1 MNFFKSLLPK
11 SLTSRIL
18 GMLSILIVTFLMTG
32 LGLFY
37 KNQLLQHIEEIQD
50 TANMLIEVAA
60 QAVEESVVIG
70 DYDTIKRTLEKT
82 LARSPFKS
90 AMFIDLSGGV
100 IRLQAPSAPPG
111 TVPAWIESEVAARLF
126 DVNRPI
132 TIGGK
137 DYGVMRLSFN
147 AEKIAAEMCQLVVQA
162 TVLAVLFLLTSLM
175 LMGFMIKRSLAHLD
189 KLHSYEAEIAS
200 GAVAAEAM
208 LVADAPLEIQ
218 EAIKAVNRTAASMRN
233 HFGQRIESLMNT
245 LVQHKNA
252 LDEVSI
258 VCEVSPSG
266 RITYVNERFVT
277 SSQHARAELLEL
289 SIDEV
294 WNGMSSDTQP
304 WQWAPGREVWNGE
317 VRLSGR
323 ALTEKWHQRTVIPI
337 LDDRGGVEKYICIDI
352 DITDR
357 KEFEVAILDNSRRQN
372 LIALFGQQALT
383 EENMSALGEL
393 AVRTAAQGLKMD
405 KAALLVVDR
414 VSQGIIL
421 NGKIGLT
428 DVDIR
433 SGHTNQ
439 FLSGVGSS
447 TGLTIMSDAP
457 DALCKLH
464 PDEAL
469 EACGIGSCLEVNISC
484 RDVFK
489 GVLGVYATTDHP
501 FTREDVSY
509 LQTLANLLAA
519 ALERDDAKKK
529 LTYLAENDSLTK
541 LPNRWFLNNYLHA
554 AISRTASAPS
564 AISVI
569 FIDLDRF
576 KTVNDTMGHSV
587 GDELLIQASR
597 RLEEYIDE
605 NSMVA
610 RLGGDEFSIVVTHP
624 VYSASYIKSV
634 ATHIVDAMGKPF
646 KLRGQDIFVSASA
659 GIANYPFDGDDAG
672 VILKN
677 ADTAMYHAKKSGRNT
692 FKFYSSEMNESAIKR
707 LQTETQLRGALDRD
721 EFILHF
727 QPKVSLTDG
736 TVSGLEALLRW
747 NHPEQGL
754 VSPADFIPMLEDTGL
769 IIPVGEWVIRKVC
782 ETLKN
787 WEENN
792 IRVVPIAINLS
803 ARQLQVKGLAKIV
816 KLILEEYGINPTLL
830 EFELT
835 ESVLMI
841 DPESAVEI
849 LRDIKSYGISLSV
862 DDFGTGYSS
871 LAYLKRFPIDTLKI
885 DRMFIKDIMNNHED
899 AAITR
904 AVIVLAHELDLKVIA
919 EGVETFDQLQLLVE
933 HGCDQIQGYLFS
945 RPIPSDECA
954 AMMRS
959 SRTLD
964 IKYPES
970 SCA

>member
-1 MNFFKSLLPK
+1 MNFFKSLVPK

-18 GMLSILIVTFLMTG
+18 AMLSILILVFLTTG

-37 KNQLLQHIEEIQD
+37 KNQMLQHIEEIQD
-50 TANMLIEVAA
+50 SANMLIEVAA
-60 QAVEESVVIG
+60 QAVEESVIIG

-82 LARSPFKS
+82 LSRSPFRS

-100 IRLQAPSAPPG
+100 IRLQAPSAPFGRAPE
-111 TVPAWIESEVAARLF
+111 WIESEVAARLF

-147 AEKIAAEMCQLVVQA
+147 AERIAAELYTLVVQA
-162 TVLAVLFLLTSLM
+162 TVLALVFLLTSLV
-175 LMGFMIKRSLAHLD
+175 LMGFMIKRSLAHLG

-200 GAVAAEAM
+200 GAVAAEAV
-208 LVADAPLEIQ
+208 LVADAPMEIQ

-258 VCEVSPSG
+258 VCEVSASG
-266 RITYVNERFVT
+266 QITYVNERFVT
-277 SSQHARAELLEL
+277 SSQHSRTELLEL
-289 SIDEV
+289 TIDEV
-294 WNGMSSDTQP
+294 WSGMSSASQP
-304 WQWAPGREVWNGE
+304 WHWAPGNEVWNGE

-323 ALTEKWHQRTVIPI
+323 TGTDKWHRRTIIPI
-337 LDDRGGVEKYICIDI
+337 LDDRGGIEKYICIDI

-357 KEFEVAILDNSRRQN
+357 KEFEVAILDNARRQN
-372 LIALFGQQALT
+372 LIAVFGQQALT
-383 EENMSALGEL
+383 EENVSTLGEL
-393 AVRTAAQGLKMD
+393 AALTAAQGLKLS
-405 KAALLVVDR
+405 KAALLVVDQVSHR
-414 VSQGIIL
+414 VIL
-421 NGKIGLT
+421 NAEVGLT
-428 DVDIR
+428 HFDIR
-433 SGHTNQ
+433 SGYNNEFLEGAPSSTPLARHPDTTDAT
-439 FLSGVGSS
+439 FRLLSGDAVKADSIRSS
-447 TGLTIMSDAP
+447 I
-457 DALCKLH
+457 
-464 PDEAL
+464 
-469 EACGIGSCLEVNISC
+469 EVDISC
-484 RDVFK
+484 REVFK
-489 GVLGVYATTDHP
+489 GILGVYATTDQP

-509 LQTLANLLAA
+509 IQTLANLLAA
-519 ALERDDAKKK
+519 ALERDDAKNK
-529 LTYLAENDSLTK
+529 LTYLAENDSLTN
-541 LPNRWFLNNYLHA
+541 LPNRWFLNNYLRG
-554 AISRTASAPS
+554 AISRQTSD

-597 RLEEYIDE
+597 RLEDYIDE

-624 VYSASYIKSV
+624 VYSEHLIKSL
-634 ATHIVDAMGKPF
+634 ATNVVDALGKPF
-646 KLRGQDIFVSASA
+646 NLRGQDIFVSASV
-659 GIANYPFDGDDAG
+659 GIANYPLDGSDAG

-677 ADTAMYHAKKSGRNT
+677 ADTAMYNAKKSGRNN
-692 FKFYSSEMNESAIKR
+692 FKFYNAEMNQSAVKR
-707 LQTETQLRGALDRD
+707 LQTETLLRGALDRD

-736 TVSGLEALLRW
+736 RISGLEALLRW
-747 NHPEQGL
+747 NHPTLGL

-782 ETLKN
+782 ETLKS

-792 IRVVPIAINLS
+792 LRVVPIAINLS

-816 KLILEEYGINPTLL
+816 KHILEEHGINPALL

-885 DRMFIKDIMNNHED
+885 DRMFIKDIMSNHED

-904 AVIVLAHELDLKVIA
+904 AVIVLAHELDLNVIA
-919 EGVETFDQLQLLVE
+919 EGVETFDQLQMLVE

-945 RPIPSDECA
+945 KPIPSDDCA
-954 AMMRS
+954 ALIKS
-959 SRTLD
+959 SRSLAV
-964 IKYPES
+964 KFPENGV
-970 SCA
+970 A